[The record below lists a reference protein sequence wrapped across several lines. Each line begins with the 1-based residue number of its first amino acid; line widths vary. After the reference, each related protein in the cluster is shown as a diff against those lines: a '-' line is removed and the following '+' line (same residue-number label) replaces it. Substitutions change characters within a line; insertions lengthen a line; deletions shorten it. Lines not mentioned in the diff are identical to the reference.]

1 MGFPPFLNLST
12 RLFTA
17 ALPGQTTKTALT
29 EEFMFQNVAYRPTV
43 YRTGVNSKSV
53 LIRPTIKA
61 VNTKISKNF
70 FCIFFNILIS
80 LFSDLCVFK
89 NVFWNSVYHS
99 GILELPTNEYSWS
112 HWLPYCKFAETNR
125 NFGNTASFLYHVH
138 NAIYIVVSWQSFAK
152 I

>member
-1 MGFPPFLNLST
+1 MGQYISLKSERKNPWFNISAHTINCVCHSIRSMFRVLGIYNFGFQCNSYIDFELNLIII
-12 RLFTA
+12 
-17 ALPGQTTKTALT
+17 LP
-29 EEFMFQNVAYRPTV
+29 
-43 YRTGVNSKSV
+43 
-53 LIRPTIKA
+53 
-61 VNTKISKNF
+61 
-70 FCIFFNILIS
+70 

-89 NVFWNSVYHS
+89 NVFGNSVYHS
-99 GILELPTNEYSWS
+99 GILELPTIEYSWS